1 MGLGQGRGEIPSKGG
16 RDSVH
21 SALALLFF
29 QECKRAAVLRVL
41 SVGQVGRKRIWKAG
55 PSWKVFL
62 FGFVWFFLYIKP
74 HGLAVS
80 NLWTCSKVFVV
91 SPDLFY
97 R

>member
-1 MGLGQGRGEIPSKGG
+1 MGLGQGRGEIPSKGA

-55 PSWKVFL
+55 PSWKVF
-62 FGFVWFFLYIKP
+62 FVWFCL
-74 HGLAVS
+74 
-80 NLWTCSKVFVV
+80 VFFIYKTPW
-91 SPDLFY
+91 SGS
-97 R
+97 